1 MLPWDPGGVK
11 HTFKNFFS
19 SAWGQADFQG
29 RRNVMT
35 QATCGNV
42 VGLCLGSSSEWAS
55 LWIRGSQQYIKTG
68 HDREEHRTD
77 SDIVFLLKTAFPL
90 SLCCSWFLT
99 LVHAIPCLISPILLQ
114 NCTQI
119 TYCTLAIVIWRW
131 RFITESSSVAPALI
145 PYDNS
150 HAPATCFLHWQS
162 GKKSKK
168 GKNILCF
175 RPWIVV
181 SLCRC

>member
-1 MLPWDPGGVK
+1 MPWHVNCRNVLKISSWVHAFREVSFTSLACSLEFNFSYIDKATMIRGVKGPWDPGGVK

-68 HDREEHRTD
+68 HDRERHRTD
-77 SDIVFLLKTAFPL
+77 SGFLLKTAFPL

-99 LVHAIPCLISPILLQ
+99 LVHAILCLISPILLQ

-131 RFITESSSVAPALI
+131 SFITS
-145 PYDNS
+145 
-150 HAPATCFLHWQS
+150 T
-162 GKKSKK
+162 
-168 GKNILCF
+168 
-175 RPWIVV
+175 
-181 SLCRC
+181 